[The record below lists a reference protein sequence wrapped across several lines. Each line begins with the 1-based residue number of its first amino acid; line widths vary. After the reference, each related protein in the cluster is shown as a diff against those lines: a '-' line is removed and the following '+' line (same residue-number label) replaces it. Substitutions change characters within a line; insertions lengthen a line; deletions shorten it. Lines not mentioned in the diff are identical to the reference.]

1 VTGPATLE
9 EAEERAAPTR
19 RRGFRPAPVHRWAE
33 LEPRAQLAFAVLVFG
48 LALVPLLS
56 AAVVLAQG
64 WRPTG
69 DNALI
74 GLRVNDVL
82 TGHWPLIGQ
91 PTTGE
96 NFGSGIAT
104 SHPGP
109 IEFYLVAPFV
119 AVLGPSVG
127 LALGAAL
134 INSVAFVGVA
144 WLSFRRG
151 GMGLMVLASVASVAM
166 ARSLGGNLLHDPVS
180 SNVGSVAAF
189 ALLFAAWSIVA
200 GDLRVIPAF
209 VVAGTF
215 VLQDHLSYLGTGAPV
230 VALAVG
236 LGIWWAVRIRRRG
249 SNTGW
254 LRLRLIVGAA
264 VGLVLWSPVLIDEVF
279 GDHNLTSIWRT
290 FTGKRTPGEGLR
302 FALERLAEALAPW
315 PLFSHRVA
323 PLGYL
328 HRPAPHELVG
338 GYLVLAAVI
347 ALGVLAWRRRDT
359 TLSALAA
366 VTVIAALAGTY
377 TAIKLPVGAG
387 IQASNLRWMW
397 TVSAFAWVALAWMA
411 WQVVPSFSQEVVRT
425 PAMAIGAATI
435 VVVGAIVVGSA
446 DLATDR
452 DGRLARD
459 TSTLIDHVEQ
469 NLPKGT
475 YRIRYAG
482 GSVVVSVG
490 PALVHDLD
498 HRGDTVLMDVG
509 PFTRAYAEHRG
520 YRGQKTDGTVLVTAE
535 ASAAYPA
542 GTRLLARQEFVV
554 NRKESDRDTIRVYLL
569 EPDA

>member
-1 VTGPATLE
+1 M
-9 EAEERAAPTR
+9 
-19 RRGFRPAPVHRWAE
+19 
-33 LEPRAQLAFAVLVFG
+33 AFAVLLFG
-48 LALVPLLS
+48 LALLPLLS

-64 WRPTG
+64 WRPIG

-119 AVLGPSVG
+119 AVLGPAVG

-134 INSVAFVGVA
+134 INSAAFVGVG
-144 WLSFRRG
+144 WLAFRRG
-151 GMGLMVLASVASVAM
+151 GLGLMVLASVVAVAM

-180 SNVGSVAAF
+180 SNVGSVVAL
-189 ALLFAAWSIVA
+189 ALLFAAWSVVA
-200 GDLRVIPAF
+200 GDLKAAPVL

-215 VLQDHLSYLGTGAPV
+215 ALQDHLSYLGTGAPV
-230 VALAVG
+230 VAVA
-236 LGIWWAVRIRRRG
+236 LGWSVWWFRRIRRRG
-249 SNTGW
+249 ANTDWVVPRAVVSG
-254 LRLRLIVGAA
+254 A
-264 VGLVLWSPVLIDEVF
+264 VGLFLWLPVLIDQLF
-279 GDHNLTSIWRT
+279 GDHNLTAIWRT
-290 FTGKRTPGEGLR
+290 FTGKRTAGEGFT

-315 PLFSHRVA
+315 PLFSRRVG

-328 HRPAPHELVG
+328 HTPATHEVIG
-338 GYLVLAAVI
+338 GYAVLVAVV
-347 ALGVLAWRRRDT
+347 ALGVVAWRRRDSD
-359 TLSALAA
+359 LSALAL
-366 VTVIAALAGTY
+366 VTVVAAAAGTY

-397 TVSAFAWVALAWMA
+397 TVSAFAWMALAWMA
-411 WQVVPSFSQEVVRT
+411 WQVIPEFWREVVRT
-425 PAMAIGAATI
+425 PAMGVGSVTIALVAAT
-435 VVVGAIVVGSA
+435 VVGSV

-452 DGRLARD
+452 DGLLARD
-459 TSTLIDHVEQ
+459 ASSLVERVERE
-469 NLPKGT
+469 LPRGT
-475 YRIRYAG
+475 YRVRYAG

-498 HRGDTVLMDVG
+498 HRGDRVLMDVG
-509 PFTRAYAEHRG
+509 PFTRAYAERRAYH
-520 YRGQKTDGTVLVTAE
+520 GQETDGTILVTAE
-535 ASAAYPA
+535 ADAAYPP

-554 NRKESDRDTIRVYLL
+554 NRKESERDTIRVYLL